1 MVLSGA
7 NAAIFVAELENP
19 YPTSPRIIVSWEE
32 ATDIQKER
40 LNWFTV
46 NGKKM
51 ACEAISETYRQEMQI

>member
-7 NAAIFVAELENP
+7 NAAIFVAEQELLFLGKKP
-19 YPTSPRIIVSWEE
+19 L
-32 ATDIQKER
+32 

-51 ACEAISETYRQEMQI
+51 ALQEIEKVYNFLLECDT